1 MSVLFYA
8 FYFLFLFKMNA
19 NAFAFLFKNS
29 YPFTLIK
36 ANVNVD
42 AKNIAINGKV
52 SGNVYVYGLLQL
64 GSEAFI
70 KGDIYYKSIE
80 MEVGAKI
87 DGRLVI
93 CSKDEEIDLHKIDIE
108 SISNSNTINN
118 N

>member
-1 MSVLFYA
+1 
-8 FYFLFLFKMNA
+8 
-19 NAFAFLFKNS
+19 
-29 YPFTLIK
+29 
-36 ANVNVD
+36 
-42 AKNIAINGKV
+42 
-52 SGNVYVYGLLQL
+52 
-64 GSEAFI
+64 
-70 KGDIYYKSIE
+70 